1 MFFQDIPMNSR
12 RTFIRNVSLGAG
24 LLVAGKSSGTSQQHV
39 AVQSNPVAVLPP
51 RLKKGD
57 LVALMAPAGAIFN
70 DDTVT
75 KATAALEAMG
85 FRVIVGETA
94 KVRTGYLAGD
104 DQFRANEFM
113 RFMGDKEVKG
123 IVALRG
129 GWGCARL
136 LPYLD
141 LTLLMGNEKVISGFS
156 DITTLLLAL
165 YAQLGMVTFHGPV
178 GNSTWEGATSENF
191 LSVVQD
197 AEVPFKMTNPEV
209 KTIHAGYAK
218 GRLLGGNLSIIC
230 SLTGTSY
237 LPDFT
242 GAILFLEETEE
253 EPYRVDRLLTQLAM
267 CGILDKV
274 AGVVFGTCAK
284 CEAEEPEKSFTLDEV
299 LDHHFKTR
307 NYPVIKGFA
316 VGHIKD
322 KFTLPIGV
330 LAELSTEKG
339 TLTLLEAAVR

>member
-1 MFFQDIPMNSR
+1 MSSR
-12 RTFIRNVSLGAG
+12 RKFIRNISLGAG
-24 LLVAGKSSGTSQQHV
+24 VLVAGKAVAASEVTSV
-39 AVQSNPVAVLPP
+39 FKTNPVSILPP

-57 LVALMAPAGAIFN
+57 LIALTAPAGAIFN
-70 DDTVT
+70 EETVT
-75 KATAALEAMG
+75 KATASLTAMG
-85 FRVIVGETA
+85 FRVKVGATA
-94 KVRTGYLAGD
+94 KTKTGYLAGD
-104 DQFRANEFM
+104 DQFRANEFLS
-113 RFMGDKEVKG
+113 FMNDKEVKG

-156 DITTLLLAL
+156 DITTILLAL

-197 AEVPFKMTNPEV
+197 VDVPFKMTNAEV
-209 KTIHAGYAK
+209 KTIASGYAK
-218 GRLLGGNLSIIC
+218 GILLGGNLSIIC
-230 SLTGTSY
+230 SLIGTSY
-237 LPDFT
+237 LPDFG

-253 EPYRVDRLLTQLAM
+253 EPYRVDRLLTQLSM

-284 CEAEEPEKSFTLDEV
+284 CEAEEPDKSFTLDEV
-299 LDHHFKTR
+299 LDHHFKNR
-307 NYPVIKGFA
+307 KYPVIKGFA

-330 LAELSTEKG
+330 LAELSSEKG